1 MELHEI
7 IGWIGNIFVILQF
20 TMSDMKKLRVYGVIG
35 ASVWLIVAILINN
48 VSLMALNLII
58 IGIQVYHLWKIR
70 KEEKKREH
78 PWMYP
83 ISKEEWKD
91 TPPIVSSLEMEE
103 DEFIED
109 PFVS

>member
-20 TMSDMKKLRVYGVIG
+20 TMSNMKKLRIYGTIG

-58 IGIQVYHLWKIR
+58 IGIQVYHLYKIYK
-70 KEEKKREH
+70 KEK
-78 PWMYP
+78 
-83 ISKEEWKD
+83 
-91 TPPIVSSLEMEE
+91 LEVWDLPLEEE
-103 DEFIED
+103 DINPSIKD
-109 PFVS
+109 PIIREGDDF

>member
-20 TMSDMKKLRVYGVIG
+20 TMSDMRKLRVYGIVG
-35 ASVWLIVAILINN
+35 ASVWLVVAILIKNI
-48 VSLMALNLII
+48 SLMSLNII
-58 IGIQVYHLWKIR
+58 IIVIQVYHLWKIR
-70 KEEKKREH
+70 KEEQKKKE

-91 TPPIVSSLEMEE
+91 TPPIVSSLEIDDE
-103 DEFIED
+103 DNSI
-109 PFVS
+109 

>member
-48 VSLMALNLII
+48 ISLMALNLII
-58 IGIQVYHLWKIR
+58 IGIQVYHLYKIY
-70 KEEKKREH
+70 KRETLNVWDL
-78 PWMYP
+78 P
-83 ISKEEWKD
+83 
-91 TPPIVSSLEMEE
+91 LEE
-103 DEFIED
+103 DDFNPSIKD
-109 PFVS
+109 PIIREGDDF